1 MRRRRKETRRVD
13 VYSSNIS
20 RYSVYPD
27 YREAGT
33 QGKHAKRP
41 EVRIGDLIEVRIVSI
56 DEDGYGIGSYR
67 GYRVLVE
74 AASPGERI
82 NARVKAIR
90 GNTIYAE
97 RTGSRQQGGYT
108 GR

>member
-27 YREAGT
+27 YREAGAE
-33 QGKHAKRP
+33 GKQAREP
-41 EVRIGDLIEVRIVSI
+41 AVRVGELIEIRVVSI
-56 DEDGYGIGSYR
+56 DEDGYGVGSYK
-67 GYRVLVE
+67 GYKVLIE

-82 NARVKAIR
+82 SAKVKAVR

-97 RTGSRQQGGYT
+97 RVG
-108 GR
+108 